1 MPSTTARTCPHCGRE
16 LRPRYI
22 AAPFKVN
29 GEEGKRVFMGFEE
42 CDCPGAERKREEEAK
57 AEEERRRAEE
67 REAYYRRLEGA
78 GVPKRYLRAQHP
90 LARELAAK
98 VETGGSVY
106 VWGPNG
112 TLKTTLA
119 SAIVRQLV
127 YHGKRCEM
135 VNAVDL
141 FIRVQSTYGTPEREE
156 DVIARYSNR
165 PFLVIDDL
173 GKEQQTAWTAS
184 RLYAIVNARDAN
196 LRPTVITSN
205 FPVSELADRMDGCD
219 RSTAQ
224 AIASR
229 LAGMCETVRTD
240 GGDRRLS

>member
-16 LRPRYI
+16 LEPLTLPSPFEGGRPMVVGYEDCRCPE
-22 AAPFKVN
+22 AA
-29 GEEGKRVFMGFEE
+29 R
-42 CDCPGAERKREEEAK
+42 ERERAAREAD
-57 AEEERRRAEE
+57 ERRRTEE
-67 REAYYRRLEGA
+67 REAFYRALERA
-78 GVPKRYLRAQHP
+78 GVPKRYLHAQHP
-90 LARELAAK
+90 LARQLTDR
-98 VETGGSVY
+98 VEAGGSVY

-119 SAIVRQLV
+119 AAIMRQLV
-127 YHGKRCEM
+127 YRGKRAEM

-141 FIRVQSTYGTPEREE
+141 FVRIQSTYGTPEREG
-156 DVIARYSNR
+156 DVIERYSR
-165 PFLVIDDL
+165 KPFLVIDDL

-205 FPVSELADRMDGCD
+205 FPVGELAGRMDGCD

-229 LAGMCETVRTD
+229 LAGMCETVATD
-240 GGDRRLS
+240 GADRRLP